1 MIFGGIFEKFPLLR
15 INFCHASGSFLST
28 LGRIEHGF
36 NSRPDLNKSID
47 ISDTFES
54 ADPVMKSRR
63 REMKGPDNIDG
74 LLSGLKQK
82 ASENIVIDRNDDDN
96 LSTVSITELKDMKE
110 NATMPR
116 KKGRKKSDKNTIS
129 LDI

>member
-1 MIFGGIFEKFPLLR
+1 
-15 INFCHASGSFLST
+15 
-28 LGRIEHGF
+28 
-36 NSRPDLNKSID
+36 
-47 ISDTFES
+47 
-54 ADPVMKSRR
+54 MKSKR